1 MLMMMLKLS
10 GAHRLLHI
18 LMDLSTDD
26 PFLPINEQR
35 KVGQG
40 GLAGRCRYVEV
51 DDRSHWFEPCQELL
65 DEVLLLIE
73 GTGDDPEASR

>member
-1 MLMMMLKLS
+1 ME
-10 GAHRLLHI
+10 
-18 LMDLSTDD
+18 LSTDD
-26 PFLPINEQR
+26 PFLPIDEQR

-73 GTGDDPEASR
+73 GTGGDPKASR